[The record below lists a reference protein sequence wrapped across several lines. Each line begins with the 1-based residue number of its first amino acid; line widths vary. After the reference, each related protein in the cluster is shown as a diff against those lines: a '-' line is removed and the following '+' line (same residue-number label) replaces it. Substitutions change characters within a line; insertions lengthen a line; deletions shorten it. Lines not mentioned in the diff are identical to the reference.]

1 MQPTQLDIFADSR
14 DTMLRNDVVRALEGR
29 DSGAAQ
35 HALSALR
42 TEYPGDVWI
51 EPLQRLTDHV
61 GREPGARFGSHAE
74 LQAAYAELS
83 QDLEPAAQQVFRT
96 DEAVR
101 WLAPSWRELA
111 QRAGHLPFDPA
122 VSNGHAAPLWLR
134 AGEPAAAEQAVD
146 GIESW
151 RRIPAPL
158 GWMAEAR
165 CRLAGL
171 DAAWP
176 LLVEL
181 AWLAPERF
189 GECAQHLR
197 DAVLDRLLARF
208 DADFE
213 GQGTPADRVWFPAWV
228 LVHDNH
234 LGPPLSLAQAGL
246 HSRAERTFRAVLGLL
261 TLERRGAH
269 RELVEARR
277 TFRDLHSGLYAA
289 YMKTR

>member
-1 MQPTQLDIFADSR
+1 MQPAQLDIFDDSH

-29 DSGAAQ
+29 DAATAQ
-35 HALSALR
+35 RALSSLQSD
-42 TEYPGDVWI
+42 YPEDVWV
-51 EPLQRLTDHV
+51 EPLQRLVHHV
-61 GREPGARFGSHAE
+61 SRGACADFLDHAE
-74 LQAAYAELS
+74 LQAACVELT
-83 QDLEPAAQQVFRT
+83 QDVAPAAQRVFGA
-96 DEAVR
+96 DAAGR
-101 WLAPSWRELA
+101 WIAPSWRELA
-111 QRAGHLPFDPA
+111 QCAGLLRFDPSHA
-122 VSNGHAAPLWLR
+122 FGHAAPLWLE
-134 AGEPAAAEQAVD
+134 AGDATAAEQAVG

-189 GECAQHLR
+189 GAVAPRLHNR
-197 DAVLDRLLARF
+197 VLDRLLAHF
-208 DADFE
+208 DAEFE
-213 GQGTPADRVWFPAWV
+213 GQGTAIDRVWLPAWAH
-228 LVHDNH
+228 VHDNH
-234 LGPPLSLAQAGL
+234 LAPVLAPAQSGL
-246 HSRAERTFRAVLGLL
+246 HSRAERTFRAALGLL
-261 TLERRGAH
+261 MLERRGAH

-277 TFRDLHSGLYAA
+277 TFRDLHGGLYAA